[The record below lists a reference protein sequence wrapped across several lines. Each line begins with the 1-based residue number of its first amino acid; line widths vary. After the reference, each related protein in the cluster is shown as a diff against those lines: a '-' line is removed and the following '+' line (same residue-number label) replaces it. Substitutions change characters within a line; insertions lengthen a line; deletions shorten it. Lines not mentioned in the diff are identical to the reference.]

1 VVTAPAFQARTEYG
15 AARAT
20 IMLTGELDL
29 DGAPRLRAVLSDC
42 LDRHPR
48 LLLLDLG
55 NLRFC
60 DCAGLNLL
68 LEARTSAHACGVE
81 LAVEGV
87 RGQVGRLFTL
97 TGAHEVFATG
107 GRRMPPRTV

>member
-1 VVTAPAFQARTEYG
+1 VTAPAFQARTEHG
-15 AARAT
+15 AAWAT
-20 IMLTGELDL
+20 ITLTGELDL
-29 DGAPRLRAVLSDC
+29 DGAPRLHAVLTDC

-48 LLLLDLG
+48 RLLIDLW

-68 LEARTSAHACGVE
+68 LEARASALARGAE
-81 LAVEGV
+81 LVVEGV
-87 RGQVGRLFTL
+87 RGQVDRLFTL

-107 GRRMPPRTV
+107 GRQLPPRAV